1 MRTPLLTPLAA
12 ALLLAGAA
20 TAQAVPVQPSHYDMP
35 NGYGTASGGSYNYWD
50 LSYSGLGN
58 PMQDFA
64 PLSGGLGDLTDGVI
78 ATQNWIDVE
87 NLAGTGPYVGWR
99 EIDPVIEFHFAQPQV
114 FLSLSVYHDDAD
126 GLGNVAP
133 PSSLEVTL
141 NGQSFSLLVNDDPGA
156 LPNVATFVLP
166 ALAPASSL
174 TLQLFRR
181 DSGIFISEVQFDA
194 LPVPEPHSAALLLAG
209 LGGLAVMSRR
219 RNGAA
224 GAP

>member
-1 MRTPLLTPLAA
+1 MRN
-12 ALLLAGAA
+12 LLLAPLLVTLVAGA
-20 TAQAVPVQPSHYDMP
+20 TATQAVPVQPSHYDMP

-50 LSYSGLGN
+50 LSYTGLGN
-58 PMQDFA
+58 TMLDFA

-87 NLAGTGPYVGWR
+87 NLDGTGPYVGWR
-99 EIDPVIEFHFAQPQV
+99 DIDPVIHFHFAQPLRFV
-114 FLSLSVYHDDAD
+114 SLSVYHDDAN

-141 NGQSFSLLVNDDPGA
+141 NGQSFGLLVDDDPGA

-166 ALAPASSL
+166 ALAPAGSL

-181 DSGIFISEVQFDA
+181 DSGVFISEVQFEA

-209 LGGLAVMSRR
+209 LGALAAVARR
-219 RNGAA
+219 RSRAA
-224 GAP
+224 EAP